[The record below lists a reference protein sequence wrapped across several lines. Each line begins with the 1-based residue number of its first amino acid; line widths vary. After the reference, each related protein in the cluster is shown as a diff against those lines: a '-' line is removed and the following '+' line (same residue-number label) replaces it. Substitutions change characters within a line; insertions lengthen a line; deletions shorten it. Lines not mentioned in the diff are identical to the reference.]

1 MYGQFFMLFGM
12 ILVGYYCN
20 KKGYLTQETNKN
32 MGHMVMRV
40 MIPAML
46 LTSISGIEIT
56 DRLLKGFF
64 FSTAGQ
70 IVMMVLCGYLMRLY
84 GKWRKLDK
92 SLLPMLELTTG
103 SLNTGFIG
111 IPVTMIF
118 FGEAGIVYISAGVLA
133 LNLYLWSYGVYIIS
147 GKKEKNLMQ
156 MGKTFLKGTINPNC
170 ISILLGLALTMTH
183 AIHYV
188 PQVIIDF
195 LTMVGDVT
203 TPLSLLYV
211 GALAGSSGIGRMLK
225 EKLALEVSFV
235 KMILMPVLGILVLH
249 FVPMEPMAKS
259 IFLLSMSMPAAIV
272 VPMMVAQYG
281 EGEEVSSKIVIWTTI
296 LSMAVIPLSVALAGV
311 LYGIK

>member
-1 MYGQFFMLFGM
+1 MYGQFFVLFGM
-12 ILVGYYCN
+12 LFVGYFCN

-46 LTSISGIEIT
+46 LTSISCIEIT
-56 DRLLKGFF
+56 DQVLKGFF
-64 FSTAGQ
+64 FSAAGQ
-70 IVMMVLCGYLMRLY
+70 IAMMVLCGILMRLY
-84 GKWRKLDK
+84 GKWRKVDK

-118 FGEAGIVYISAGVLA
+118 FGEAGVVYMSAGVLA
-133 LNLYLWSYGVYIIS
+133 LNLWLWSYGVYIIS
-147 GKKEKNLMQ
+147 QKKETDIIQ

-183 AIHYV
+183 AIHFV
-188 PQVIIDF
+188 PQIIVDF
-195 LTMVGDVT
+195 LTMVGDMT

-211 GALAGSSGIGRMLK
+211 GAMAGSSGIGRMLK
-225 EKLALEVSFV
+225 ERLALEISVV
-235 KMILMPVLGILVLH
+235 KMILMPALGVLVLH
-249 FVPMEPMAKS
+249 FVPGETMAKS

-281 EGEEVSSKIVIWTTI
+281 EGEELSSKIVIWTTL
-296 LSMAVIPLSVALAGV
+296 LSMAIIPLSVALAGA
-311 LYGIK
+311 LY

>member
-1 MYGQFFMLFGM
+1 MYGQFFVLFGM
-12 ILVGYYCN
+12 LFVGYFCN

-46 LTSISGIEIT
+46 LTSISSIEIT
-56 DRLLKGFF
+56 DQLLKGFF

-70 IVMMVLCGYLMRLY
+70 IAMMVLCGILIRLY
-84 GKWRKLDK
+84 GKWRKVDK

-118 FGEAGIVYISAGVLA
+118 FGEAGVVYMSAGVLA
-133 LNLYLWSYGVYIIS
+133 LNLWLWSYGVYIIS
-147 GKKEKNLMQ
+147 PKKEKDIIQ
-156 MGKTFLKGTINPNC
+156 MGKTFFKGTINPNC

-183 AIHYV
+183 TIHDI
-188 PQVIIDF
+188 PEIIIEF
-195 LTMVGDVT
+195 LTMVGDMT

-211 GALAGSSGIGRMLK
+211 GALAGSSGIGRMLR
-225 EKLALEVSFV
+225 EKLALEISIV
-235 KMILMPVLGILVLH
+235 KMILMVAVGVVVLH
-249 FVPMEPMAKS
+249 FVSAEPMAKS

-281 EGEEVSSKIVIWTTI
+281 EGEELSSKIVIWTTL
-296 LSMAVIPLSVALAGV
+296 LSMAVIPLCVALAGV
-311 LYGIK
+311 LY